1 MPSASVPRPLTAA
14 DAPALDRLLARHL
27 FAGAYARSY
36 LRSAGIGPDGVTGWA
51 CCGADATPS
60 AALVAHDSIGWAVWD
75 TPDQAA
81 ALAPAVAALG
91 LTLLSGPQAMVAP
104 LAAALPQPTRGDHC
118 PFVTLH
124 PAALVAPPA
133 AAAWSP
139 RPAGLADLEAL
150 IDFYIGGFYSLAYL
164 PTRAA
169 WATRLTEQLAQRTLY
184 CLTDPTGCIVSAALS
199 SAETPSAA
207 LIGGVATLEAYRG
220 QGLST
225 RCVAA
230 LCAAL
235 FAGGRREIGLFYL
248 SANAPAAHVYAKLG
262 FAPAGAW
269 WLERVGGR
277 QAAVGGRQSSV
288 DAD

>member
-1 MPSASVPRPLTAA
+1 MPAPAALRLLTAA
-14 DAPALDRLLARHL
+14 DAPALDRLLARHA

-36 LRSAGIGPDGVTGWA
+36 LRSAGIGPDGVTAWA
-51 CCGADATPS
+51 CPGTDDS
-60 AALVAHDSIGWAVWD
+60 LLAALVAHDSIGWAVWD
-75 TPDQAA
+75 TPAQAT
-81 ALAPAVAALG
+81 ALLPAIAALG
-91 LTLLSGPQAMVAP
+91 LTLLSGPQALVAP
-104 LAAALPQPTRGDHC
+104 LAAALPQPTHGDHC

-133 AAAWSP
+133 AAAWPP
-139 RPAGLADLEAL
+139 RPADLADLTAL

-169 WATRLTEQLAQRTLY
+169 WATRLTEQLAHRTLY
-184 CLTDPTGCIVSAALS
+184 CITDPAGRVVSAALS

-207 LIGGVATLEAYRG
+207 LIGGVATLDSHRG

-235 FAGGRREIGLFYL
+235 FAAGCSEIGLFYL
-248 SANAPAAHVYAKLG
+248 SANASAAHVYAKLG

-277 QAAVGGRQSSV
+277 Q
-288 DAD
+288 